1 MRSEHHPIVIIGAG
15 PVGLSM
21 ALELHGY
28 GHDAVIIEM
37 RTEASDGS
45 RAICYSQRALEIW
58 NRLGAVA
65 PVIDRGIQW
74 KVGKVFHGD
83 SLAYQF
89 DLQPDAGY
97 EMPAFVNLQQ
107 NMLEEYMIDQVR
119 ERGVELRWG
128 QHVDTVIVGDA
139 GVTLTIDG
147 PDERYEITCDWLIA
161 ADGVRSQ
168 ARRQLGLGFT
178 GQVFED
184 RFLIADVRMKADFP
198 TERWFWFDPPFHE
211 GQSTLLHRQADNV
224 FRIDFQLGWDAD
236 PEEERKPENVIPRIQ
251 AMLGDEHE
259 FELVWVSVYT
269 FQCRRMDSFVHGRAL
284 FVGDAAHQVSPFGA
298 RGANSGVQDA
308 ENLAWKL
315 DLIMSGRAP
324 TSLLESYDH
333 ERIVAA
339 DENILNSTR
348 STEFITPK
356 GTTSHALREAV
367 LTLARQYPFI
377 RPMVNSGR
385 LDHATVYP
393 DSPLSTADV
402 DDFDSP
408 IGPGHAALDAT
419 IIGDGDE
426 DFLLRHL
433 GWGFRGMY
441 VTSADGVVPDADAG
455 VIDEIGRLDVP
466 VETLV
471 VTPAG
476 AGAGT
481 GTLEDVHGHI
491 ARRYDAQP
499 GSFYLFRPDQYIAAR
514 WRTVD
519 AAAVASAVATATNRG
534 G

>member
-1 MRSEHHPIVIIGAG
+1 MRTEHHPIVIIGAG

-28 GHDAVIIEM
+28 GHRPVVVEM
-37 RTEASDGS
+37 RSEASDGS

-58 NRLGAVA
+58 NRLDAVE
-65 PVIDRGIQW
+65 PVIERGIQW

-83 SLAYQF
+83 NLAYQF
-89 DLQPDAGY
+89 DLQPDSGY

-107 NMLEEYMIDQVR
+107 NMLEDSMIGQVTD
-119 ERGVELRWG
+119 RGMEIRWSQRVEAVS
-128 QHVDTVIVGDA
+128 VDDGGA
-139 GVTLTIDG
+139 TLTIDAG
-147 PDERYEITCDWLIA
+147 DDGTYQITCDWLIA

-168 ARRQLGLGFT
+168 ARRELGLGFT

-184 RFLIADVRMKADFP
+184 RFLIADVQMKADFP
-198 TERWFWFDPPFHE
+198 TERWFWFDPPFHK

-251 AMLGDEHE
+251 AMLGEEHE

-269 FQCRRMDSFVHGRAL
+269 FQCRRMESFVHGRAL
-284 FVGDAAHQVSPFGA
+284 FVGDSAHQVSPFGA

-315 DLIMSGRAP
+315 DLVIRGSAP
-324 TSLLESYDH
+324 ASLLESYDA

-356 GTTSHALREAV
+356 GATSRALREAV
-367 LTLARQYPFI
+367 LTLARQHPFA

-393 DSPLSTADV
+393 DSPLSTPDT
-402 DDFDSP
+402 DSFTSP
-408 IGPGHAALDAT
+408 VGPGHAALDAAVRR
-419 IIGDGDE
+419 DGEPDY
-426 DFLLRHL
+426 LLHHL
-433 GWGFRGMY
+433 GWAFRGMY
-441 VTSADGVVPDADAG
+441 VTGADGMLPAADAAAITALRESDIP
-455 VIDEIGRLDVP
+455 IDTI
-466 VETLV
+466 V
-471 VTPAG
+471 VAPAG
-476 AGAGT
+476 AGGT
-481 GTLEDVHGHI
+481 GILEDAHGQI
-491 ARRYDAQP
+491 EERYATMP
-499 GSFYLFRPDQYIAAR
+499 GSYYLFRPDQYIAAR
-514 WRTVD
+514 WRSLD
-519 AAAVASAVATATNRG
+519 PASVSAAVATATNRG

>member
-1 MRSEHHPIVIIGAG
+1 MNEHHPIVIVGGG

-21 ALELHGY
+21 ALELESY
-28 GHDAVIIEM
+28 GHRPVIIEK

-58 NRLGAVA
+58 NRLGTVA

-83 SLAYQF
+83 RLAYQF

-107 NMLEEYMIDQVR
+107 NMLEEYLIDQVADR
-119 ERGVELRWG
+119 SMEIRWG
-128 QHVDTVIVGDA
+128 QEVTSVDPAVD
-139 GVTLTIDG
+139 GVALTIEHDSG
-147 PDERYEITCDWLIA
+147 AYALTCDWLIA

-168 ARRQLGLGFT
+168 ARRELGLGFT

-236 PEEERKPENVIPRIQ
+236 PEEERRPENVIPRIR
-251 AMLGDEHE
+251 AMLGEEHE

-269 FQCRRMDSFVHGRAL
+269 FQCRRMESFVHGRVL
-284 FVGDAAHQVSPFGA
+284 FAGDSAHQVSPFGA

-315 DLIMSGRAP
+315 DLIVRGKAP
-324 TSLLESYDH
+324 HSLLASYDA

-356 GTTSHALREAV
+356 GATSRALREAV
-367 LTLARQYPFI
+367 LTLARQHPFA

-393 DSPLSTADV
+393 NTSLSTPDS
-402 DDFDSP
+402 DSFDTR
-408 IGPGHAALDAT
+408 IGPGHAALDAAVT
-419 IIGDGDE
+419 CDGD
-426 DFLLRHL
+426 DDYLLRHL
-433 GWGFRGMY
+433 GSGFRGMLATNDDGS
-441 VTSADGVVPDADAG
+441 VADDARAA
-455 VIDEIGRLDVP
+455 IDELNRLEVP
-466 VETLV
+466 VGTVLV
-471 VTPAG
+471 SPRDVSATPKG
-476 AGAGT
+476 ALVDTA
-481 GTLEDVHGHI
+481 DQI
-491 ARRYDAQP
+491 RSRYDTKP
-499 GSFYLFRPDQYIAAR
+499 GTFYLFRPDQYVAAR
-514 WRTVD
+514 WRSFD
-519 AAAVASAVATATNRG
+519 PAAVAAAVATATNRG
-534 G
+534 A